1 MRDASRLAGRYD
13 WWRGNLV
20 LDSRHP
26 GEIMSYA
33 MEQGPRTHRITV
45 DELIRMAEV
54 GLLAPD
60 ARVELIEGVIAD
72 MAPIG
77 TVHGRDVDLIS
88 ARLVLAVQ
96 GKAIVRTQG
105 AVQLS
110 DDTMLQPD
118 IALLK
123 YREDGYMDRHPSG
136 ADILLVVEVAD
147 SSVDYDFGRK
157 LKLYARY
164 GVPEVWVLNVPTDT
178 LHFFR
183 SRTDLGY
190 REESSTRTPGILPL
204 PSLDL
209 TVDLS
214 GLTRS

>member
-1 MRDASRLAGRYD
+1 
-13 WWRGNLV
+13 
-20 LDSRHP
+20 
-26 GEIMSYA
+26 MSYA

-45 DELIRMAEV
+45 DEFLRMAEV

-60 ARVELIEGVIAD
+60 ARVELIEGVIVD

-88 ARLVLAVQ
+88 KRLVRAVQ
-96 GKAIVRTQG
+96 DEAIVRTQG
-105 AVQLS
+105 AIQLS
-110 DDTMLQPD
+110 DDTMPQPD

-123 YREDGYMDRHPSG
+123 FREDGYVHKHPAGS
-136 ADILLVVEVAD
+136 DILLVVEVAD
-147 SSVDYDFGRK
+147 SSVDYDFGEK

-164 GVPEVWVLNVPTDT
+164 GVREVWILNVQTDT

-183 SRTDLGY
+183 SRTDVGY
-190 REESSTRTPGILPL
+190 REEGTTRKPGVLPL
-204 PSLDL
+204 PSLGL

-214 GLTRS
+214 GLTRG

>member
-1 MRDASRLAGRYD
+1 
-13 WWRGNLV
+13 
-20 LDSRHP
+20 
-26 GEIMSYA
+26 MSYA

-45 DELIRMAEV
+45 DEFMRMDEA

-60 ARVELIEGVIAD
+60 ARVELIEGVIVD

-77 TVHGRDVDLIS
+77 TVHARDVDLIS
-88 ARLVLAVQ
+88 ARFVLAVQ

-105 AVQLS
+105 AIQLS
-110 DDTMLQPD
+110 DDTMPQPD

-123 YREDGYMDRHPSG
+123 YREDGYIRKHPTGS
-136 ADILLVVEVAD
+136 DILLIVEVAD
-147 SSVDYDFGRK
+147 SSVGFDFGRK

-164 GVPEVWVLNVPTDT
+164 GMQEVWVLNVQTDT

-183 SRTDLGY
+183 SRTDVGY
-190 REESSTRTPGILPL
+190 LEESTTQKPGTIPL
-204 PSLDL
+204 PSLGQ

-214 GLTRS
+214 GLTRA